1 MKKKTIYFKG
11 LISIE
16 KSLLPYLEINVA
28 FFIVNCSM
36 MFHLIEV
43 NYPNEPFLMNMNV
56 TQGLKVHLHEISMTQ
71 KALVSFVLILLDFN
85 FNIHLSCQRD
95 ASSITRLP

>member
-1 MKKKTIYFKG
+1 
-11 LISIE
+11 
-16 KSLLPYLEINVA
+16 
-28 FFIVNCSM
+28 

-95 ASSITRLP
+95 ASSITRLPWYVFY

>member
-43 NYPNEPFLMNMNV
+43 NFPNEPFLMNMNV

-85 FNIHLSCQRD
+85 FNIHLSCQRY